1 MGGQGDHQGEVMWES
16 ITFCLRQKKTFETL
30 RRERTE
36 RLHNFRR
43 TRSLSP
49 QKRLRFL
56 PSKDLPTGELDL
68 PSRRQEYLQR
78 LRKHVVETTR

>member
-36 RLHNFRR
+36 RLHNFRQ